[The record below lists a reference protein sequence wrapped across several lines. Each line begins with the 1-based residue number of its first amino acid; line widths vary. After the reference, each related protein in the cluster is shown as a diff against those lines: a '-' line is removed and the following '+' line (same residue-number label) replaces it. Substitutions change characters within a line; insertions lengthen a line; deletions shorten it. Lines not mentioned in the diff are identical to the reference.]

1 MGAKFDHVLRYKH
14 PFFYARRELS
24 AFFSRIP
31 GIFMPMARLVLT
43 LQNQRSKIPYLLIS
57 DDTELVIE
65 GYPRSANSFAVVAFE
80 MAQSRRVKTTHH
92 LHLPINVA
100 LAAKRNTPC
109 LVLIR
114 EPDQAVLSL
123 AVSFLKYDIGQA
135 LKEYV
140 RFYRAVKPFIEHCV
154 VASFRDVTQD
164 FGSVIRRVNRKF
176 GTDYQEFQH
185 TPENVKR
192 CFDRIDLESLWEERV
207 SNVNEIIAARPSQER
222 KKHKLELHSYLNGP
236 ALQDIRKIAYCLYR
250 NFLSYAKPI

>member
-1 MGAKFDHVLRYKH
+1 MGAKFDHVLRYKY
-14 PFFYARRELS
+14 PLFYARRELS

-31 GIFMPMARLVLT
+31 GIFMPMARLLLT

-57 DDTELVIE
+57 DDSDLVIE

-100 LAAKRNTPC
+100 LAAKKNMPC

-114 EPDQAVLSL
+114 DPDQAVLSL
-123 AVSFLKYDIGQA
+123 AVSFLKCDIGQA

-140 RFYRAVKPFIEHCV
+140 RFYTAVKPFIEHCI
-154 VASFRDVTQD
+154 VASFRDVVKD

-207 SNVNEIIAARPSQER
+207 SNVNEITMSRPSQER
-222 KKHKLELHSYLNGP
+222 KRQKLELESKLRVR
-236 ALQDIRKIAYCLYR
+236 ALASFRRSAYCLYR
-250 NFLSYAKPI
+250 DFLS